1 MNVLSLFDGMS
12 CGRIALERAG
22 FKVDKYYSSEID
34 KHAIKVTMANYPDT
48 IQLGDVRNV
57 KGDELGWIDL
67 VAGGSPC
74 QGFSFAGD
82 MLAFDDP
89 RSVLFFEFMRI
100 LNEARKVNP
109 DVLFLLENV
118 RMKKE
123 HEQVIT
129 NVLGVRPIR
138 LNSSLVS
145 AQERKRLYWTN
156 IPVNTIPKNRAI
168 TMRSILESNVDE
180 KYHIRED
187 LLNKI
192 SRHIDNDIAIV
203 NIDGEFKSNQNKVGC
218 LTAGGN
224 SGGNHSDMDLL
235 VYKKP
240 TYGKPIQM
248 SKSLESGGQQPFQQN
263 RVYSSESRSPALL
276 SQLSGGSHI
285 IIDNYRV
292 RRLTPIECERLQTMP
307 DNYTNHVSDT
317 QRYKMLGNGW
327 TVDIV
332 AHIFSHIPKQLPH
345 QKP

>member
-22 FKVDKYYSSEID
+22 FKVDKYYASEID

-48 IQLGDVRNV
+48 IQLGDVKKV
-57 KGDELGWIDL
+57 KGDELGWLDL
-67 VAGGSPC
+67 VQGGSPC

-89 RSVLFFEFMRI
+89 RSVLFFEFVRI
-100 LNEARKVNP
+100 LEEARKVNP

-118 RMKKE
+118 RMKAE

-129 NVLGVRPIR
+129 NMLGTRPIR

-156 IPVNTIPKNRAI
+156 IPVNTIPKNKYI
-168 TMRSILESNVDE
+168 CLKNILEKEVPE
-180 KYHIRED
+180 KYHLREELAKQIIPD
-187 LLNKI
+187 
-192 SRHIDNDIAIV
+192 IDIYIVDI
-203 NIDGEFKSNQNKVGC
+203 NGELKTSQVKAGC
-218 LTAGGN
+218 LSGGAN
-224 SGGNHSDMDLL
+224 SGGNHSDMDLV
-235 VYKKP
+235 VYL
-240 TYGKPIQM
+240 T
-248 SKSLESGGQQPFQQN
+248 S
-263 RVYSSESRSPALL
+263 
-276 SQLSGGSHI
+276 
-285 IIDNYRV
+285 DNKYRV
-292 RRLTPIECERLQTMP
+292 RRYTPIECERLQTIP
-307 DNYTNHVSDT
+307 DNYTNHVSNT
-317 QRYKMLGNGW
+317 QRYKIIANGW